1 MINILKHISFARDW
15 LDKAEEKIKYGS
27 LLDGELYLSL
37 AEAEVRKAWE
47 NSVTQRKK
55 ERVVKPSKR
64 RFSLIFASALSIL
77 LIFFAVN
84 HFYTPASVSDNIE
97 LQLTDGFRERRS
109 LQEENNYRLINVDL
123 TLIDNNLDRRNTN

>member
-27 LLDGELYLSL
+27 FLDGELYLSL

-47 NSVTQRKK
+47 NTVSQRKK
-55 ERVVKPSKR
+55 EEVVKPSKK

-77 LIFFAVN
+77 LIFLAVN
-84 HFYTPASVSDNIE
+84 YFYTPARVSNNIE
-97 LQLTDGFRERRS
+97 LQLTDGFRERAS
-109 LQEENNYRLINVDL
+109 LQEEDDFRLINVDL
-123 TLIDNNLDRRNTN
+123 TLMDNNFDRRNAN